1 MLESAKRP
9 LRMEEIQEQIND
21 SFEGL
26 RKTDGTKYRGD
37 KTKAINGAL
46 YSTGIFRRVNEK
58 WVIKPLECEQYERR
72 MLQKLETRGK
82 RRKAVVAEN
91 DPNGEEVYVKRK
103 YTRRQVK
110 RSVILKMLKNTS
122 DRLRVSS
129 NEHSA
134 VYFKNPFQVGVRNES
149 DRQGLTGTEELV
161 KLRKKLGEEKF
172 EMAIQMYN
180 YFEDIFSNV
189 SVDGDAPVNAT
200 ANEQTTRLIDQMQR
214 DVLDL
219 KVRLNQIEKM
229 NELSILCLCC
239 CSPSSWL
246 CQYITQL

>member
-1 MLESAKRP
+1 
-9 LRMEEIQEQIND
+9 MEEIQEQIND
-21 SFEGL
+21 SFDGL

-82 RRKAVVAEN
+82 RRKAVVVEN
-91 DPNGEEVYVKRK
+91 GDTGEEVYVKRK

-110 RSVILKMLKNTS
+110 RSVILKMLKSTS

-134 VYFKNPFQVGVRNES
+134 VYFKNPFQVGLGAGCEV
-149 DRQGLTGTEELV
+149 QGLTGTEELV

-180 YFEDIFSNV
+180 YFEDVFSNV
-189 SVDGDAPVNAT
+189 SVDGDSPVSAT
-200 ANEQTTRLIDQMQR
+200 SSEQTNRLIDQMQR

-219 KVRLNQIEKM
+219 KMRLNQIEKM
-229 NELSILCLCC
+229 NENALSIFCVSYVSAVFLM
-239 CSPSSWL
+239 
-246 CQYITQL
+246 

>member
-1 MLESAKRP
+1 
-9 LRMEEIQEQIND
+9 MEEIQEQIND
-21 SFEGL
+21 SFDGL

-82 RRKAVVAEN
+82 RRKAVVVEN
-91 DPNGEEVYVKRK
+91 GDTGEEVYVKRK

-110 RSVILKMLKNTS
+110 RSVILKMLKSTS

-134 VYFKNPFQVGVRNES
+134 VYFKNPFQVGLGAECEA
-149 DRQGLTGTEELV
+149 QGLTGTEELV

-180 YFEDIFSNV
+180 YFEDVFSNV
-189 SVDGDAPVNAT
+189 SVDGDAPVSAT
-200 ANEQTTRLIDQMQR
+200 SSEQTNRLIDQMQR

-219 KVRLNQIEKM
+219 KMRLNQIEKV
-229 NELSILCLCC
+229 NENALSIFCVSYVSAVFLM
-239 CSPSSWL
+239 
-246 CQYITQL
+246 